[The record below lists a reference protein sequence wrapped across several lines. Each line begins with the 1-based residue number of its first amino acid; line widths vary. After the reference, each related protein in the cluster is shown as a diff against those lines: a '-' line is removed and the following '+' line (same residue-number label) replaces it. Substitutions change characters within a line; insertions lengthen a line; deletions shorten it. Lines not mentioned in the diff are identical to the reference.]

1 MARKELKTAR
11 SLFADAD
18 ISRSLPGFASYGN
31 GHGVL
36 ASAEL
41 KLGNY
46 GAARQ
51 EILTAL
57 RKRPKNDTWCNA
69 LDTIIL
75 ATTNLRAGEVR
86 EGVQDTQR
94 ALTLVKQVGSW
105 QLQERLMPLADELNR
120 CNDSTCQDLARTV
133 RQFRIA
139 V

>member
-1 MARKELKTAR
+1 
-11 SLFADAD
+11 
-18 ISRSLPGFASYGN
+18 
-31 GHGVL
+31 
-36 ASAEL
+36 
-41 KLGNY
+41 
-46 GAARQ
+46 
-51 EILTAL
+51 
-57 RKRPKNDTWCNA
+57 
-69 LDTIIL
+69 L
-75 ATTNLRAGEVR
+75 ATTNMRAGEVR